1 MVKFT
6 WRTLV
11 GDTAQRVMN
20 TDELAEYLRL
30 PKTTVYKLVQSGKIP
45 GRKAGRQ
52 WRFHRDA
59 IDRWLSEKNEERTG
73 DQNNA

>member
-1 MVKFT
+1 M
-6 WRTLV
+6 

>member
-1 MVKFT
+1 M
-6 WRTLV
+6 

-73 DQNNA
+73 EQNNA

>member
-1 MVKFT
+1 M
-6 WRTLV
+6 
-11 GDTAQRVMN
+11 GYTAQQVMN

-59 IDRWLSEKNEERTG
+59 IDRWLSEKNEERVG
-73 DQNNA
+73 GQINA

>member
-1 MVKFT
+1 
-6 WRTLV
+6 V

-73 DQNNA
+73 EQNNA

>member
-1 MVKFT
+1 M
-6 WRTLV
+6 

-30 PKTTVYKLVQSGKIP
+30 PKPTVYKLVQSGKIP

-59 IDRWLSEKNEERTG
+59 IDRWLSEKSDERTG
-73 DQNNA
+73 EQNNA